1 MNRTVAAV
9 VFLVSLSLL
18 GLQLSG
24 LHMHVDDHGYSGAA
38 HGAHVHD
45 AAGAHTHGAAV
56 DPHDHSHDTDVAVFE
71 LGAIAAKHLVF
82 LIAASVVLFALVR
95 IMRSELWL
103 GYRSRRAALHHAQKR
118 VGEKED
124 RSSAVGSSAMSC
136 FTSNPVIPASRIPF
150 RP

>member
-95 IMRSELWL
+95 IALRLVPAVAP
-103 GYRSRRAALHHAQKR
+103 RVASRRRQHWRPPLRAPP
-118 VGEKED
+118 
-124 RSSAVGSSAMSC
+124 AVPLFA
-136 FTSNPVIPASRIPF
+136 
-150 RP
+150 